1 MTGPSGFKPVEQHK
15 EIALRLESFD
25 FVRQLSEAGR
35 AQLVQGCSSAHFES
49 LQRLLSSGDQCAALL
64 LVERGDIRVFKRAE
78 SGREILLYRVAP
90 GESCVLGT
98 TCLLRGHNYP
108 AEAEAAPGTDALVVE
123 AEVFRELYD
132 REPAVRQFVMN
143 LYAHRLEELM
153 LLVEEVAFHKVDE
166 RLASYLCRA
175 ARVDETTWRPI
186 EMSHEQ
192 LAAQLGTAREV
203 VSRVLNQF
211 AEEGSVVLE
220 RRRVR
225 VIDPEH
231 LLKME
236 KSP

>member
-1 MTGPSGFKPVEQHK
+1 MTGFLGFKPADQK
-15 EIALRLESFD
+15 GTIADRLEAFS

-35 AQLVQGCSSAHFES
+35 ERLVRGCSAAHFES

-64 LVERGDIRVFKRAE
+64 LVESGDIRVFKRAE

-108 AEAEAAPGTDALVVE
+108 AEAEAASGTDALVLE
-123 AEVFRELYD
+123 AVVFRELYD
-132 REPAVRQFVMN
+132 SEPAVRQFVMN

-153 LLVEEVAFHKVDE
+153 MLVEEVAFHKVDE
-166 RLASYLCRA
+166 RLATYLYRA
-175 ARVDETTWRPI
+175 ARVDETTWRPV

-211 AEEGSVVLE
+211 AEEGSVALE

-225 VIDPEH
+225 VINPER
-231 LLKME
+231 LLKLE